1 MTSHRALLLLLS
13 MAMIVLAVGACGS
26 MLWHKA
32 RRDEILAARMRSIR
46 AGRAQM
52 PPEQDLWM
60 TWIAEVAARFGALL
74 MRAHLVPRKTLH
86 EAEMLLTGANLRG
99 ETIVA
104 AFLGGK
110 TVLMLVLP
118 LAAWMAAGFAHLTDN
133 LPLLAAVF
141 GAAVG
146 VIGPDMALGHRRRLR
161 LAAIQRGLPD
171 ALDLLVI
178 CADAGL
184 AFDTALERVTRE
196 IAPVH
201 PEVAEEFAVTAAA
214 LRIAPDRRAVL
225 MELGSRLD
233 LDFLRRLSATLAQS
247 LQLGAPLSRSLRS
260 LAQELRQEQMLRF
273 EEKAA
278 RLPVLLTVPMV
289 LFIMPTVLLVI
300 GGPAAVQM
308 VRAFQ

>member
-1 MTSHRALLLLLS
+1 MISQRALLLLVS
-13 MAMIVLAVGACGS
+13 MMMIVLAVGACGS
-26 MLWHKA
+26 ILWHKA
-32 RRDEILAARMRSIR
+32 RRDEVLAARMRAIR
-46 AGRAQM
+46 AGRAQAI
-52 PPEQDLWM
+52 PTRDPWRSWL
-60 TWIAEVAARFGALL
+60 AEMSARFGALL
-74 MRAHLVPRKTLH
+74 MRSRLVPRKTLH

-99 ETIVA
+99 ETVVA

-110 TVLMLVLP
+110 TLLMLMLP
-118 LAAWMAAGFAHLTDN
+118 LGAWLAAGFANLTDN
-133 LPLLAAVF
+133 LPLLSAVL
-141 GAAVG
+141 GAAIAV
-146 VIGPDMALGHRRRLR
+146 VGPDMALGHRRRLR

-196 IAPVH
+196 VATVH
-201 PEVAEEFAVTAAA
+201 PEVAEEFAVTSAA

-225 MELGSRLD
+225 MEMGSRLD
-233 LDFLRRLSATLAQS
+233 LDFLRRLAATLAQS
-247 LQLGAPLSRSLRS
+247 LQIGAPLSRSLRS

-289 LFIMPTVLLVI
+289 FFIMPTVLLVI